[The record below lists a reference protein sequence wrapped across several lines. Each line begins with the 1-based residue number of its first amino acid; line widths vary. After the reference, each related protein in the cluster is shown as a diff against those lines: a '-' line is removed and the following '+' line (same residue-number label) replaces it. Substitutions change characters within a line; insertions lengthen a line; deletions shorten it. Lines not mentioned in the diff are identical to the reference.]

1 MDLLVDA
8 QNELE
13 EIERKLADMLPLQQR
28 REQLR
33 QFINIGRVLYSP
45 QTASHQPVR
54 SMLTVEQNALPS
66 PRAMP
71 RTTTKQSR
79 IANGAIAILEAGPMT
94 TRAIVARLEGLGV
107 NIDGKDKVADV
118 SAVLSRDKARFK
130 SDRAAGG
137 WLLVQPHKE
146 VPPPGAPTP
155 AGA

>member
-1 MDLLVDA
+1 MDILVSA
-8 QNELE
+8 QSELDD
-13 EIERKLADMLPLQQR
+13 IERKLAGMLPLQQR

-33 QFINIGRVLYSP
+33 QFINIGRVLYAP
-45 QTASHQPVR
+45 QAAPQQPLQSAPTA
-54 SMLTVEQNALPS
+54 EQDALPS
-66 PRAMP
+66 PQAMP
-71 RTTTKQSR
+71 GTRTKQSR
-79 IANGAIAILEAGPMT
+79 IANGAIAILAAGPMS
-94 TRAIVARLEGLGV
+94 TRAIVARLEALGV